1 MHCSR
6 TAWREGGTEHIAPKL
21 LTRPQNLFCLFLACV
36 NKVYWTTQLLTWLL
50 LPMTEATMS
59 AGDFTLWAKLK
70 SAMKEQVVVYAS
82 LLVVGVGVYL
92 YLTFHE
98 GMKQGQ
104 LKQTAMMASNMWGL
118 FMVILL
124 LGYGL
129 VDVPRRLWRGTT
141 TAYELRSMQFR
152 ASKLYAE
159 IADATGAEEDN
170 EDEIKTVASQISAGE
185 PLRKYV
191 DIILKQSHTAAD
203 VHEYTPSTTD
213 DIVTQTSLTKLN
225 RRLIKSRRVLNRCQ
239 CQWNALMDE
248 IFEMEDVIKNKSA
261 TDRVFRATFGPQP
274 RFPTLTWF
282 WRVQLQPLVC
292 RCAAVLAI
300 MMSSLLLWS
309 EISFRSTKPVLSIY
323 ALMVQHEGAN
333 LNYVGLEFVTFL
345 TLVYLCLCTYSPIF
359 RIRLFDFYYLVP
371 NQQTDSSSMLFSAM
385 IMSRLTAPL
394 CLNFLGMTHL
404 DSHISNRTEVYSP
417 RNQNVTLLKQET
429 AFTTVQGHMDLF
441 TQVNAYY
448 SVVVIFV
455 GICVLLRVGN
465 RILSLCG
472 VQRFVD
478 DDEDTQE
485 MVTEGKALVQRERR
499 RRERSGNARMSLS
512 SSSSARENMFREPG
526 TLSKTRE
533 REPHQNWD
541 RNQDHDLDREGNG
554 GRNRPNSF
562 KSRIG
567 TPSRTGLIGKRTL
580 ASDDDTLME
589 SWDDGGAASNSLADD
604 IDMSAEFS
612 RQGKKHLAPSFGS
625 LFGRGATKEDADD
638 NVALIQQKDGR
649 RGNHQRRG
657 VLDGI

>member
-1 MHCSR
+1 M
-6 TAWREGGTEHIAPKL
+6 
-21 LTRPQNLFCLFLACV
+21 
-36 NKVYWTTQLLTWLL
+36 LTWLL

-59 AGDFTLWAKLK
+59 AGDFTIWAKVK
-70 SAMKEQVVVYAS
+70 SALKEQVVVYAS

-170 EDEIKTVASQISAGE
+170 EDEIKAVASQISAGE

-191 DIILKQSHTAAD
+191 DIILKQSHAD
-203 VHEYTPSTTD
+203 ADYNEYTPSSTD

-225 RRLIKSRRVLNRCQ
+225 KRLIKSRRVLNRCQ

-248 IFEMEDVIKNKSA
+248 IFDMEDVIKNKSA
-261 TDRVFRATFGPQP
+261 TDHVFRATFGTQP

-282 WRVQLQPLVC
+282 WCVQVQPWVC
-292 RCAAVLAI
+292 RISAVLAI
-300 MMSSLLLWS
+300 VMSSLLLWS
-309 EISFRSTKPVLSIY
+309 EISFRSTEPVLSIY

-333 LNYVGLEFVTFL
+333 LNYVGLECVTFL
-345 TLVYLCLCTYSPIF
+345 TLMYLCLCTYSPIF

-394 CLNFLGMTHL
+394 CLNFLGMTHM
-404 DSHISNRTEVYSP
+404 DSHISNYTEVYTP
-417 RNQNVTLLKQET
+417 GDRNLTLLQQET

-455 GICVLLRVGN
+455 GVCVLLRVGN

-472 VQRFVD
+472 VQRFID

-485 MVTEGKALVQRERR
+485 LVTEGKALVQRERR
-499 RRERSGNARMSLS
+499 RRERSGNARVNLS
-512 SSSSARENMFREPG
+512 SSSSTREKMFGTKEPG

-533 REPHQNWD
+533 REPYRSWD
-541 RNQDHDLDREGNG
+541 RSQDQAQDRDGSV
-554 GRNRPNSF
+554 RDRPHAY
-562 KSRIG
+562 KTRIG
-567 TPSRTGLIGKRTL
+567 TPSRTGLSGKRAL
-580 ASDDDTLME
+580 KSDDDTLMD
-589 SWDDGGAASNSLADD
+589 SWDDGESGSNSLADD
-604 IDMSAEFS
+604 MTSSDNYLQ
-612 RQGKKHLAPSFGS
+612 QGKPTRAKVAPTFGS
-625 LFGRGATKEDADD
+625 LFGRGAAAKQGDDDD
-638 NVALIQQKDGR
+638 NASLIPTTVTEGR
-649 RGNHQRRG
+649 RRG
-657 VLDGI
+657 MFDGI